1 MRVVSHAFVRRANA
15 NGTGIS
21 SATHPEWRDPHKGL
35 WLAGLVIPLTPFI
48 AWGLVSLLGPGVF
61 WLAGLLTI
69 AVVPSL
75 DRFYGPDRSNPPDE
89 IMKRLENSRYYRWCL
104 VPHSTPVRGAGPGL
118 LPVDQRTDGRTRTH
132 CAGHHGRRC
141 RRTGDQRRP

>member
-1 MRVVSHAFVRRANA
+1 MRARKPRLRASGKRE

-61 WLAGLLTI
+61 WLAGMLTI
-69 AVVPSL
+69 AVVP
-75 DRFYGPDRSNPPDE
+75 
-89 IMKRLENSRYYRWCL
+89 
-104 VPHSTPVRGAGPGL
+104 
-118 LPVDQRTDGRTRTH
+118 
-132 CAGHHGRRC
+132 
-141 RRTGDQRRP
+141 